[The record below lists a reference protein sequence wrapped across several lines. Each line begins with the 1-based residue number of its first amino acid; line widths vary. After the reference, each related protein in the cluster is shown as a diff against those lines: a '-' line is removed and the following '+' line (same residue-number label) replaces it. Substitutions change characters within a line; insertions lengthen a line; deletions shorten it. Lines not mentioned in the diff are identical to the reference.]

1 MKKGKTRKF
10 FCICIGAVA
19 LLLCAFI
26 NYIPFSLIGSPL
38 GHPEEISRLNVEF
51 TDLHDREGSFSIEE
65 REEIEESARYWED
78 SETVTINTYFLT
90 RPNEEKIF
98 HNETITFLLTH
109 NILFTVRYS
118 EFKVFDE
125 IQQRVLASPKNFEDG
140 FDLISKIFELRVEK
154 DADMLEGIAKETRLL
169 RRMVVFDKQLGDEI
183 LEKLSILQ
191 EMHLSLRDSL
201 FDKRLAITA
210 LLRTNKADNEVKK
223 DLGIV
228 LKDINSLVEF
238 TNVNMNILD
247 NIQTLFASQINIEQN
262 KIIKIFTVV
271 TVAMMPPTLIA
282 TIYGMN
288 FTHMPELEWT
298 YAYPIVLSAMI
309 VSTILPLIYFKKKK
323 WL

>member
-1 MKKGKTRKF
+1 M
-10 FCICIGAVA
+10 
-19 LLLCAFI
+19 LNLFI
-26 NYIPFSLIGSPL
+26 KRNGMVVRESVQ
-38 GHPEEISRLNVEF
+38 NVEAIDINANVLWI
-51 TDLHDREGSFSIEE
+51 DLLHPTHQEIAYISKTYLLDIPTKEE

-90 RPNEEKIF
+90 RPNEENIL

-118 EFKVFDE
+118 EFRVFDE
-125 IQQRVLASPKNFEDG
+125 IQQRVLASPKHFEDG

-154 DADMLEGIAKETRLL
+154 DADMLESIAKQTRLL
-169 RRMVVFDKQLGDEI
+169 RRAVVFDKKLGDEI
-183 LEKLSILQ
+183 LENLSILQ

-210 LLRTNKADNEVKK
+210 LLRTNKADVEVKR

-247 NIQTLFASQINIEQN
+247 NIQTLFSSQINIEQN

-288 FTHMPELEWT
+288 FTHMPELNWS
-298 YAYPIVLSAMI
+298 YSYPLVLGAMI
-309 VSTILPLIYFKKKK
+309 TSTLLPILYFKKKK

>member
-1 MKKGKTRKF
+1 MLNLFIKRNGMVVRESIQSIEAIDASSDVLWIDLLHPSTQEIAYISKTY
-10 FCICIGAVA
+10 
-19 LLLCAFI
+19 LLD
-26 NYIPFSLIGSPL
+26 IP
-38 GHPEEISRLNVEF
+38 
-51 TDLHDREGSFSIEE
+51 TKEE

-78 SETVTINTYFLT
+78 SESVTINTYFLT
-90 RPNEEKIF
+90 RPNEENIL

-154 DADMLEGIAKETRLL
+154 DADMLESIAKQTRLL
-169 RRMVVFDKQLGDEI
+169 RRAVVFDKKLGDDI
-183 LEKLSILQ
+183 LENLSILQ

-210 LLRTNKADNEVKK
+210 LLRTNKADLEVKK

-247 NIQTLFASQINIEQN
+247 NIQTLFSSQINIEQN
-262 KIIKIFTVV
+262 KTIKIFTVV
-271 TVAMMPPTLIA
+271 TVAMMPPTLIS

-288 FTHMPELEWT
+288 FKYMPELEWT
-298 YAYPIVLSAMI
+298 YSYPIVLGIMI
-309 VSTILPLIYFKKKK
+309 VSTALPILYFKKKK

>member
-1 MKKGKTRKF
+1 MMNF
-10 FCICIGAVA
+10 FIKRNGLVVRESVLSIEAIA
-19 LLLCAFI
+19 SNIDILWIDLLH
-26 NYIPFSLIGSPL
+26 PSL
-38 GHPEEISRLNVEF
+38 EEIAYISKTYMLEIP
-51 TDLHDREGSFSIEE
+51 TKEE

-90 RPNEEKIF
+90 RPNEQNLL
-98 HNETITFLLTH
+98 HNETVTFLVAQG
-109 NILFTVRYS
+109 ILFTVRYS
-118 EFKVFDE
+118 EFRVFDE

-154 DADMLEGIAKETRLL
+154 DADMLESIARETRLL
-169 RRMVVFDKQLGDEI
+169 RRMVVGEKQLGDEI
-183 LEKLSILQ
+183 LEKLSTLQ

-201 FDKRLAITA
+201 FDKRLAIAA
-210 LLRTNKADNEVKK
+210 LIRTRKADEDVRK

-238 TNVNMNILD
+238 TNVNMGILD
-247 NIQTLFASQINIEQN
+247 NIQTLFSNQINIEQN

-298 YAYPIVLSAMI
+298 YSYPVALAVMI
-309 VSTILPLIYFKKKK
+309 ASTIFPVIYFKKKK

>member
-1 MKKGKTRKF
+1 MFNLFIKRNGMVVRESMQSIEAIEMDADVLWIDLLHPSTQEIAYISKTY
-10 FCICIGAVA
+10 
-19 LLLCAFI
+19 LLD
-26 NYIPFSLIGSPL
+26 IP
-38 GHPEEISRLNVEF
+38 
-51 TDLHDREGSFSIEE
+51 TKEE

-78 SETVTINTYFLT
+78 SEAVTINTYFLT
-90 RPNEEKIF
+90 RPNEENIL

-154 DADMLEGIAKETRLL
+154 DADILESVAKQTRLL
-169 RRMVVFDKQLGDEI
+169 RHAVVFDKKLDDAI
-183 LEKLSILQ
+183 LENLSTLQ

-210 LLRTNKADNEVKK
+210 LLRTNKADLEVKK

-247 NIQTLFASQINIEQN
+247 NIQTLFSSQINIAQN
-262 KIIKIFTVV
+262 KTIKIFTVV
-271 TVAMMPPTLIA
+271 TVAMMPPTLIS

-288 FTHMPELEWT
+288 FKYMPELEWT
-298 YAYPIVLSAMI
+298 YSYPIVLGVMI
-309 VSTILPLIYFKKKK
+309 ISTLLPILYFKKKK

>member
-1 MKKGKTRKF
+1 MNLFIKRNGMVVRESVQSIEAISTESDVLWIDLLHPTTQEIAYISKTY
-10 FCICIGAVA
+10 
-19 LLLCAFI
+19 LLD
-26 NYIPFSLIGSPL
+26 IP
-38 GHPEEISRLNVEF
+38 
-51 TDLHDREGSFSIEE
+51 TKEE
-65 REEIEESARYWED
+65 REEIEESSRYWED
-78 SETVTINTYFLT
+78 NETVTINTYFLT
-90 RPNEEKIF
+90 RPTEENHL

-118 EFKVFDE
+118 EFRVFDE

-154 DADMLEGIAKETRLL
+154 DADMLESIAKQTRLL
-169 RRMVVFDKQLGDEI
+169 RRSVVFDKRLGDEI
-183 LEKLSILQ
+183 LENLSILQ

-201 FDKRLAITA
+201 FDKRLAIAA
-210 LLRTNKADNEVKK
+210 LLRTNKTDSEVKK

-247 NIQTLFASQINIEQN
+247 NIQTLFSNQINIEQN
-262 KIIKIFTVV
+262 KIIKIFTMV

-298 YAYPIVLSAMI
+298 YAYPIALSIMVI
-309 VSTILPLIYFKKKK
+309 STILPIIYFKKKK
-323 WL
+323 WM

>member
-1 MKKGKTRKF
+1 MLNLFIKRNGMVVRESIQSIEAIDASSDVLWIDLLHPSAQEIAYISKTY
-10 FCICIGAVA
+10 
-19 LLLCAFI
+19 LLD
-26 NYIPFSLIGSPL
+26 IP
-38 GHPEEISRLNVEF
+38 
-51 TDLHDREGSFSIEE
+51 TKEE

-78 SETVTINTYFLT
+78 SESVTINTYFLT
-90 RPNEEKIF
+90 RPNEENIL

-154 DADMLEGIAKETRLL
+154 DADMLESIAKQTRLL
-169 RRMVVFDKQLGDEI
+169 RRAVVFDKKLGDDI
-183 LEKLSILQ
+183 LENLSILQ

-210 LLRTNKADNEVKK
+210 LLRTNKADLEVKK

-247 NIQTLFASQINIEQN
+247 NIQTLFSSQINIEQN
-262 KIIKIFTVV
+262 KTIKIFTVV
-271 TVAMMPPTLIA
+271 TVAMMPPTLIS

-288 FTHMPELEWT
+288 FKYMPELEWT
-298 YAYPIVLSAMI
+298 YSYPIVLGVMI
-309 VSTILPLIYFKKKK
+309 ISTVLPILYFKKKK

>member
-1 MKKGKTRKF
+1 MVVRESMQSIEAIEMDADVLWIDLLHPSTQEIAYISKTY
-10 FCICIGAVA
+10 
-19 LLLCAFI
+19 LLD
-26 NYIPFSLIGSPL
+26 IP
-38 GHPEEISRLNVEF
+38 
-51 TDLHDREGSFSIEE
+51 TKEE

-78 SETVTINTYFLT
+78 SEAVTINTYFLT
-90 RPNEEKIF
+90 RPNEENIL

-154 DADMLEGIAKETRLL
+154 DADILESVAKQTRLL
-169 RRMVVFDKQLGDEI
+169 RHAVVFDKKLDDAI
-183 LEKLSILQ
+183 LENLSTLQ

-210 LLRTNKADNEVKK
+210 LLRTNKADLEVKK

-247 NIQTLFASQINIEQN
+247 NIQTLFSSQINIAQN
-262 KIIKIFTVV
+262 KTIKIFTVV
-271 TVAMMPPTLIA
+271 TVAMMPPTLIS

-288 FTHMPELEWT
+288 FKYMPELEWT
-298 YAYPIVLSAMI
+298 YSYPIVLGVMI
-309 VSTILPLIYFKKKK
+309 ISTLLPILYFKKKK

>member
-1 MKKGKTRKF
+1 MNLFIKRNGMVVRESVQSIEAINTESDVLWIDLLHPTTQEIAYISKTY
-10 FCICIGAVA
+10 
-19 LLLCAFI
+19 LLD
-26 NYIPFSLIGSPL
+26 IP
-38 GHPEEISRLNVEF
+38 
-51 TDLHDREGSFSIEE
+51 TKEE
-65 REEIEESARYWED
+65 REEIEESSRYWED
-78 SETVTINTYFLT
+78 NETVTINTYFLT
-90 RPNEEKIF
+90 RPTEENHL

-118 EFKVFDE
+118 EFRVFDE

-154 DADMLEGIAKETRLL
+154 DADMLQSIAKQTRLL
-169 RRMVVFDKQLGDEI
+169 RRSVVFDKRLGDEI
-183 LEKLSILQ
+183 LENLSILQ

-201 FDKRLAITA
+201 FDKRLAIAA
-210 LLRTNKADNEVKK
+210 LLRTNKTDSEVKK

-247 NIQTLFASQINIEQN
+247 NIQTLFSNQINIEQN
-262 KIIKIFTVV
+262 KIIKIFTMV

-298 YAYPIVLSAMI
+298 YAYPIVLSIMVI
-309 VSTILPLIYFKKKK
+309 STILPIIYFKKKK
-323 WL
+323 WM

>member
-1 MKKGKTRKF
+1 MNLFIKRNGMVVRESVQSIEAINTESDVLWIDLLHPTTQEIAYISKTY
-10 FCICIGAVA
+10 
-19 LLLCAFI
+19 LLD
-26 NYIPFSLIGSPL
+26 IP
-38 GHPEEISRLNVEF
+38 
-51 TDLHDREGSFSIEE
+51 TKEE
-65 REEIEESARYWED
+65 REEIEESSRYWED
-78 SETVTINTYFLT
+78 NETVTINTYFLT
-90 RPNEEKIF
+90 RPTEENHL

-118 EFKVFDE
+118 EFRVFDE

-154 DADMLEGIAKETRLL
+154 DADMLESIAKQTRLL
-169 RRMVVFDKQLGDEI
+169 RRSVVFDKKLGDEI
-183 LEKLSILQ
+183 LENLSILQ

-201 FDKRLAITA
+201 FDKRLAIAA
-210 LLRTNKADNEVKK
+210 LLRTNKTDSEVKK

-247 NIQTLFASQINIEQN
+247 NIQTLFSNQINIEQN
-262 KIIKIFTVV
+262 KIIKIFTMV

-298 YAYPIVLSAMI
+298 YAYPIVLSIMVI
-309 VSTILPLIYFKKKK
+309 STILPIIYFKKKK
-323 WL
+323 WM

>member
-1 MKKGKTRKF
+1 MNLFIKRNGMVVRESVQSVEAINTESDVLWIDLLHPTTQEIAYISKTY
-10 FCICIGAVA
+10 
-19 LLLCAFI
+19 LLD
-26 NYIPFSLIGSPL
+26 IP
-38 GHPEEISRLNVEF
+38 
-51 TDLHDREGSFSIEE
+51 TKEE
-65 REEIEESARYWED
+65 REEIEESSRYWED
-78 SETVTINTYFLT
+78 NETVTINTYFLT
-90 RPNEEKIF
+90 RPTEENHL

-118 EFKVFDE
+118 EFRVFDE

-154 DADMLEGIAKETRLL
+154 DADMLESIAKQTRLL
-169 RRMVVFDKQLGDEI
+169 RRSVVFDKKLGDEI
-183 LEKLSILQ
+183 LENLSILQ

-201 FDKRLAITA
+201 FDKRLAIAA
-210 LLRTNKADNEVKK
+210 LLRTNKTDSEVKK

-247 NIQTLFASQINIEQN
+247 NIQTLFSNQINIEQN
-262 KIIKIFTVV
+262 KIIKIFTMV

-298 YAYPIVLSAMI
+298 YAYPIVLSIMVI
-309 VSTILPLIYFKKKK
+309 STILPIIYFKKKK
-323 WL
+323 WM

>member
-1 MKKGKTRKF
+1 MNLFIKRNGMVVRESVQSVEAINTESDVLWIDLLHPTTQEIAYISKTY
-10 FCICIGAVA
+10 
-19 LLLCAFI
+19 LLD
-26 NYIPFSLIGSPL
+26 IP
-38 GHPEEISRLNVEF
+38 
-51 TDLHDREGSFSIEE
+51 TKEE
-65 REEIEESARYWED
+65 REEIEESSRYWED
-78 SETVTINTYFLT
+78 NETVTINTYFLT
-90 RPNEEKIF
+90 RPTEENHL
-98 HNETITFLLTH
+98 HNVTITFLLTH

-118 EFKVFDE
+118 EFRVFDE

-154 DADMLEGIAKETRLL
+154 DADMLESIAKQTRLL
-169 RRMVVFDKQLGDEI
+169 RRSVVFDKKLGDEI
-183 LEKLSILQ
+183 LENLSILQ

-201 FDKRLAITA
+201 FDKRLAIAA
-210 LLRTNKADNEVKK
+210 LLRTNKTDSEVKK

-247 NIQTLFASQINIEQN
+247 NIQTLFSNQINIEQN
-262 KIIKIFTVV
+262 KIIKIFTMV

-298 YAYPIVLSAMI
+298 YAYPIVLSIMVI
-309 VSTILPLIYFKKKK
+309 STILPIIYFKKKK
-323 WL
+323 WM

>member
-1 MKKGKTRKF
+1 MLNLFIKRNGMVVRESIQSIEAIDASSDVLWIDLLHPSTQEIAYISKTY
-10 FCICIGAVA
+10 
-19 LLLCAFI
+19 LLD
-26 NYIPFSLIGSPL
+26 IP
-38 GHPEEISRLNVEF
+38 
-51 TDLHDREGSFSIEE
+51 TKEE

-78 SETVTINTYFLT
+78 SESVTINTYFLT
-90 RPNEEKIF
+90 RPNEENIL

-154 DADMLEGIAKETRLL
+154 DADMLESIAKQTRLL
-169 RRMVVFDKQLGDEI
+169 RRAVVFDKKLGDDI
-183 LEKLSILQ
+183 LENLSILQ

-210 LLRTNKADNEVKK
+210 LLRTNKADLEVKK

-247 NIQTLFASQINIEQN
+247 NIQTLFSSQINIEQN
-262 KIIKIFTVV
+262 KTIKIFTVV
-271 TVAMMPPTLIA
+271 TVAMMPPTLIS

-288 FTHMPELEWT
+288 FKYMPELEWT
-298 YAYPIVLSAMI
+298 YSYPIVLGIMI
-309 VSTILPLIYFKKKK
+309 VSTVLPILYFKKKK

>member
-1 MKKGKTRKF
+1 MLNLFIKRNGMVVRESIHSIEAIEVSADILWIDLLHPSAQEIAYISKTY
-10 FCICIGAVA
+10 
-19 LLLCAFI
+19 LLD
-26 NYIPFSLIGSPL
+26 IP
-38 GHPEEISRLNVEF
+38 
-51 TDLHDREGSFSIEE
+51 TKEE
-65 REEIEESARYWED
+65 REEIEESARYWES

-90 RPNEEKIF
+90 RPNEENTL
-98 HNETITFLLTH
+98 HNETITFLITH

-140 FDLISKIFELRVEK
+140 FDLIAKIFELRVEK
-154 DADMLEGIAKETRLL
+154 DADMLESIAKQTRLL
-169 RRMVVFDKQLGDEI
+169 RRAVVFDKKLGDDI
-183 LEKLSILQ
+183 LENLSILQ

-201 FDKRLAITA
+201 FDKRLAIAA
-210 LLRTNKADNEVKK
+210 LLRTNKADLEVKK
-223 DLGIV
+223 GLGIV

-247 NIQTLFASQINIEQN
+247 NIQTLFSSQINIEQN
-262 KIIKIFTVV
+262 KTIKIFTVV

-288 FTHMPELEWT
+288 FQHMPELEWT
-298 YAYPIVLSAMI
+298 YSYPIVLGVMI
-309 VSTILPLIYFKKKK
+309 ISTVLPILYFKKKK

>member
-1 MKKGKTRKF
+1 MMNVFIKRNGMVIRESIQMTDAIDQGSDILWIDLFHPSAQEIAYISKTYF
-10 FCICIGAVA
+10 
-19 LLLCAFI
+19 LD
-26 NYIPFSLIGSPL
+26 IP
-38 GHPEEISRLNVEF
+38 
-51 TDLHDREGSFSIEE
+51 TKEE

-78 SETVTINTYFLT
+78 SESVTINTYFLT
-90 RPNEEKIF
+90 RPNETKSL
-98 HNETITFLLTH
+98 HNETVTFLLTH

-140 FDLISKIFELRVEK
+140 YDLINKIFELRVEK
-154 DADMLEGIAKETRLL
+154 DADLLEIIAKEIRGMRTIVFEREYDDDILSRLSL
-169 RRMVVFDKQLGDEI
+169 FQDMN
-183 LEKLSILQ
+183 
-191 EMHLSLRDSL
+191 LSLRDSL

-210 LLRTNKADNEVKK
+210 LSKTNKADSEVKK
-223 DLGIV
+223 NLGII

-238 TNVNMNILD
+238 TNVNMSVLD
-247 NIQTLFASQINIEQN
+247 NIQVLLANQINIEQN

-288 FTHMPELEWT
+288 FTHMPELEWHF
-298 YAYPIVLSAMI
+298 AYPIVLAVMI
-309 VSTILPLIYFKKKK
+309 FSTILPIVYFKKKK